1 MRLSIA
7 FLFCLLLTTAGIMR
21 GAGSGTISGPLVSN
35 EQWPRSTDLVT
46 WTTDVMRI
54 EGLEH
59 ASETAQGKKFFEW
72 LRLFCRMAVGGM
84 IQAYEGDYGK
94 EKYVTDAHKN
104 LFVYGWGYCDTCS
117 RIADAAW
124 KEYKRDRLAAQ
135 RVVVQHPEGG
145 YHTMYRLRLDGHY
158 GAFDPRY
165 GYYLIDRDAPDA
177 RVLDWAEVGVDAN
190 ITKNLGYKNRSKP
203 FFEIA
208 GIEWKRALDLQP
220 VFFES
225 ETAWRNA
232 GAPKESVFGDSAYQ
246 IGTRFHDMS
255 FRVPRGTTIER
266 FWDNSA
272 RQFYVPA
279 GKHTEREWPFLAS
292 GRFYRVTETSLEG
305 RWPRFDPNYQRM
317 KTLLSTVPTNED
329 YPAEMAGG
337 KTIGQASGRIL
348 YQPDLR
354 RLSAA
359 EVLEPGSDLVHS
371 ASAPYL
377 RPASMEAAGSGVIE
391 IYSPYVLVNGVLE
404 GELAG
409 AGTRIEIRAERPRYQ
424 GGEEPASWSPWQELA
439 AGLGSFRTELGR
451 PRFNGK
457 DISIYGVYRFQL
469 RVSVPAAPG
478 RKAPAGLS
486 ALKLSLTFENG
497 IMSIPRLFAGRN
509 NLRFKV
515 SDAAQ
520 LRGPLTVTYRYD
532 TDSGEQT
539 AVHIL
544 KPGDFHGNAARY
556 TVEAPGLTRC
566 RSVAVTY

>member
-7 FLFCLLLTTAGIMR
+7 LLFCLLLIATGTGFAASS
-21 GAGSGTISGPLVSN
+21 GAISGPLVSN

-46 WTTDVMRI
+46 WTGDVMRI

-59 ASETAQGKKFFEW
+59 ATETAQGKKFFEW

-84 IQAYEGDYGK
+84 IQAFEGDYGK

-124 KEYKRDRLAAQ
+124 KEYKKDRMAAQ

-190 ITKNLGYKNRSKP
+190 IMKNLEYKNRSKP

-220 VFFES
+220 VFFDS
-225 ETAWRNA
+225 ETAWQKA
-232 GAPKESVFGDSAYQ
+232 GAPHESVFENSQYQ
-246 IGTRFHDMS
+246 MGTRFHDMN
-255 FRVPRGTTIER
+255 FRLPRGTTVER
-266 FWDNSA
+266 FWDNTA
-272 RQFYVPA
+272 RQFYIPA

-292 GRFYRVTETSLEG
+292 GRFYRVTGTSLEG
-305 RWPRFDPNYQRM
+305 RWPKFDPNYQRM
-317 KTLLSTVPTNED
+317 LPLLATVPTNEG
-329 YPAEMAGG
+329 YQPELAGG
-337 KTIGQASGRIL
+337 KSIGQASGRIV

-354 RLSAA
+354 HRAVA
-359 EVLEPGSDLVHS
+359 EVVEPGSDLVHA
-371 ASAPYL
+371 ASAPFL
-377 RPASMEAAGSGVIE
+377 RPATLDGAGSGVLDF
-391 IYSPYVLVNGVLE
+391 YSPYVLVNGVLE
-404 GELAG
+404 GVLAG
-409 AGTRIEIRAERPRYQ
+409 SGTKLEIRVENPRNAQDNERVV
-424 GGEEPASWSPWQELA
+424 WSEWQTLDT
-439 AGLGSFRTELGR
+439 GLGSFRTELGR

-457 DISIYGVYRFQL
+457 DVSIFGRYRFQIRL
-469 RVSVPAAPG
+469 TVPAAPG
-478 RKAPAGLS
+478 RTEPAGLS
-486 ALKLSLTFENG
+486 AVKLSLTFENG

-509 NLRFKV
+509 NLRFEV
-515 SDAAQ
+515 EDAAQ
-520 LRGPLTVTYRYD
+520 LEGPVTVSYRYTTATGER
-532 TDSGEQT
+532 TD
-539 AVHIL
+539 VHEL
-544 KPGDFHGNAARY
+544 KPTDFHGNAAHY
-556 TVEAPGLTRC
+556 TVDAPGLIRC
-566 RSVAVTY
+566 RSMSVTY